1 VNVYV
6 ETSALL
12 RLVLERDAS
21 IASHLAEVDLV
32 TSRVTIIEAGRVF
45 ARLRQEVRGH
55 AARLNESRHA
65 LEAFFSNCE
74 IAALS
79 EEILLRAAAPFPLEP
94 IRTLDAIHVA
104 TATAWNAVAGPTA
117 MLSTDTWVRANAGAA
132 GLEVLPPDPG

>member
-12 RLVLERDAS
+12 RLVLERDVS
-21 IASHLAEVDLV
+21 IASHLEKADLV
-32 TSRVTIIEAGRVF
+32 TSRLTIVEAGRAF
-45 ARLRQEVRGH
+45 ARIREQGPGP
-55 AARLNESRHA
+55 AARFNESRHA
-65 LEAFFSNCE
+65 LETFLANCE

-79 EEILLRAAAPFPLEP
+79 EEILLRAASPFPLEP

-117 MLSTDTWVRANAGAA
+117 MLSTDARVRANAGAV
-132 GLEVLPPDPG
+132 GLAVLPHDPG